1 IVSLPPTGVEPR
13 TAIFV
18 TELSAAGIAAEPSLI
33 YFWGRTDGQTDP
45 YAWEFKSEITEAL
58 LPGRRQD
65 LNDGLFPHTTWYHR
79 AALRSGE
86 RLQWAPA
93 TVAFTTPPEFSP
105 AYDQWMNGFPFE
117 LIEARFPTADP
128 DGDGFSNLAE
138 FAFDLKPDLA
148 DSNRA
153 ILRAVSVDGEI
164 ELTYDRRLQPEMN
177 NLSYT
182 VEASSQLHDDSW
194 QPLDTDIMWTQ
205 TLSDSR
211 ER

>member
-1 IVSLPPTGVEPR
+1 
-13 TAIFV
+13 
-18 TELSAAGIAAEPSLI
+18 
-33 YFWGRTDGQTDP
+33 
-45 YAWEFKSEITEAL
+45 
-58 LPGRRQD
+58 
-65 LNDGLFPHTTWYHR
+65 
-79 AALRSGE
+79 
-86 RLQWAPA
+86 
-93 TVAFTTPPEFSP
+93 
-105 AYDQWMNGFPFE
+105 
-117 LIEARFPTADP
+117 
-128 DGDGFSNLAE
+128 FSNLAE

-205 TLSDSR
+205 PLSDSR
-211 ER
+211 ERVSLCIPPDVLHQFFRAKIELPKENQ